1 MKRVFC
7 ILVSAILG
15 LASLSAEEESSWSGL
30 INFGLSPSFLK
41 ESVKVTQ
48 LNSVDINQEF
58 KGNGFDVTAGF
69 VAIHNSSGFALK
81 GDLGLGGVTV
91 KDIIETGKSNTG
103 FDFNGRI
110 GLGFAPI
117 RNEKYTLAFCGN
129 LGFDFNLFTDNTT
142 YEGTE
147 FLCTV
152 SSGVFYLGGEIY
164 GNIKLGKSIGL
175 FAAFAYEIPMAGSAT
190 CKAEAEVNGIT
201 ISVSEDYDIHSGG
214 YIIWPTIG
222 LSAKL

>member
-15 LASLSAEEESSWSGL
+15 LASLSAEEESSWSGF
-30 INFGLSPSFLK
+30 INIGLAPLFGK
-41 ESVKVTQ
+41 ESVKVTEF
-48 LNSVDINQEF
+48 NSVDINQEF
-58 KGNGFDVTAGF
+58 KANGLDFTVGF
-69 VAIHNSSGFALK
+69 VAIHNSSGFVLK

-129 LGFDFNLFTDNTT
+129 LGFDCNLFTGNTT
-142 YEGTE
+142 YAGTD

-152 SSGVFYLGGEIY
+152 SSAVFYLGGEIY
-164 GNIKLGKSIGL
+164 GNIKLDKRLGL

-190 CKAEAEVNGIT
+190 YKAEAKVNGIT
-201 ISVSEDYDIHSGG
+201 ISASKDYDIHSGG

-222 LSAKL
+222 LSVKL